1 MSEPYKSSEELY
13 AQAVDA
19 ARAGNRELARDKL
32 EKLLETDEENV
43 KAWLLLSR
51 VSDTFEE
58 KRICL
63 ATVLQLDPGNARA
76 QDMLDKLEE
85 RIAERDV
92 DEVIPGITR
101 RTFNLFAG
109 AVAAVVVIGIIIVA
123 ALIISSNRS
132 QASRDE
138 SATIQART
146 ATAFPLLQT
155 QGAIGATQTQL
166 IRVTSTPTLTSTS
179 ELPPTATP
187 TATTTAIPTLEP
199 PLNVPGTL
207 LGWSGFDSLNVDYL
221 PIVRYNLAEGGAPE
235 PIIDNVRG
243 RYVTSVDGERIIF
256 MEYRQSSSEAFVVE
270 LNLPETADVE
280 AAISTLNFLWT
291 TTDFIDDLD
300 MVSVSPDGRFIVF
313 TAQISTT
320 NSRELMLF
328 ELPTTFTETGETEG
342 VETEEGEATS
352 GPSLELI
359 RLTNDS
365 ANYAYPVMSPDGT
378 HIAVVRTLTEGDS
391 PGTDIV
397 LINIQDRTQIELTR
411 DRDAVVE
418 TMLRWHPNGQEIIY
432 AYNTP
437 ENRNHSISSV
447 SADGGG
453 LSYSLTDIAGEDQIY
468 PVMSPDGRYL
478 AYSSNRLGG
487 VDLFILEFNTQQLF
501 QVTNSVREE
510 DYASAWLP

>member
-1 MSEPYKSSEELY
+1 MSESYKSSDELY
-13 AQAVDA
+13 TQAVDA
-19 ARAGNRELARDKL
+19 ARAGNREFAREKL

-51 VSDTFEE
+51 VSDTYEE
-58 KRICL
+58 RRICL
-63 ATVLQLDPGNARA
+63 VTVLQLDPGNTRA

-92 DEVIPGITR
+92 DEVIPGISR

-109 AVAAVVVIGIIIVA
+109 SVAAVVVLGIIIVA
-123 ALIISSNRS
+123 AVIISSNRS

-155 QGAIGATQTQL
+155 QGAIGGTQTQ
-166 IRVTSTPTLTSTS
+166 IARVSPTPTATSTS

-187 TATTTAIPTLEP
+187 TATITGMPTLEP
-199 PLNVPGTL
+199 PLNVPGTI
-207 LGWSGFDSLNVDYL
+207 LGWSGFDVLSVDYL

-235 PIIDNVRG
+235 PIGDDILG
-243 RYVTSVDGERIIF
+243 RYVTSVDGQRIIF
-256 MEYRQSSSEAFVVE
+256 MEYRQSVSEEVIVE
-270 LNLPETADVE
+270 LNPPQTEDGNPAT
-280 AAISTLNFLWT
+280 STLNFLWT
-291 TTDFIDDLD
+291 TTDFVEDPD

-313 TAQISTT
+313 TAGISTT

-328 ELPTTFTETGETEG
+328 ELPTTFTEDTEASETEA
-342 VETEEGEATS
+342 GEAPS

-378 HIAVVRTLTEGDS
+378 HIAVVRTLTEGDT

-397 LINIQDRTQIELTR
+397 LINVQDRTQVELTR

-418 TMLRWHPNGQEIIY
+418 AMIRWHPNGQEIIY

-437 ENRNHSISSV
+437 DNRNHSIGSV
-447 SADGGG
+447 SADGAGR
-453 LSYSLTDIAGEDQIY
+453 SYSMTDIAEEDQIY

-478 AYSSNRLGG
+478 AYSSNRFGG
-487 VDLFILEFNTQQLF
+487 YDLFILEFNTQQLF